1 MNKLKRSIMST
12 KATYY
17 LILGLVIFSSCKKG
31 DEDPALTLAT
41 RTARICGEWQLSTI
55 ESASTYNIGE
65 EDQLEVKIN
74 GDGNHI
80 SELQVWG
87 KDSTWITS
95 TINNYTITIN
105 RDGTWSKTIDVNVV
119 DKLRIYGNFAT
130 ITSTFRQE
138 TISSGTW
145 AFVHK
150 TNDEYK
156 NKERVQFTEKEYSI
170 QYYEGTVSYDDDKND
185 NPPTIEPISGSG
197 TKYTTENVG
206 GGTVYDLVMLKSNQM
221 KWKMAFE
228 SNIYDLEPDPETLIH
243 TSNSIQNLTWEAK

>member
-1 MNKLKRSIMST
+1 MST

-41 RTARICGEWQLSTI
+41 RTSRICGEWKLSNIQT
-55 ESASTYNIGE
+55 EAVYNRDEEGE
-65 EDQLEVKIN
+65 VSVRLN
-74 GDGNHI
+74 GDGNQI
-80 SELQVWG
+80 NELQVWG

-95 TINNYTITIN
+95 TINSYTITIN
-105 RDGTWSKTIDVNVV
+105 RDGTWSKTIDVNVI
-119 DKLRIYGNFAT
+119 DKLRIYGAFST

-150 TNDEYK
+150 TNDQYK
-156 NKERVQFTEKEYSI
+156 NKERVQFTENEYNI

-185 NPPTIEPISGSG
+185 NPPTIESMPGSG

-206 GGTVYDLVMLKSNQM
+206 GGTVYDLVMLKSKQM
-221 KWKMAFE
+221 KWKIAFE
-228 SNIYDLEPDPETLIH
+228 SKIYDLEPDPESLIN

>member
-1 MNKLKRSIMST
+1 MST
-12 KATYY
+12 KAINY

-41 RTARICGEWQLSTI
+41 RTMRICGEWKLSDIQTEAI
-55 ESASTYNIGE
+55 YNRDEEGE
-65 EDQLEVKIN
+65 VSVHLN
-74 GDGNHI
+74 GDGNQI
-80 SELQVWG
+80 NELQVWG

-95 TINNYTITIN
+95 TINNYTFTIN

-119 DKLRIYGNFAT
+119 DKLRIYGAFAT

-138 TISSGTW
+138 TVSSGTW

-150 TNDEYK
+150 TNNEYK
-156 NKERVQFTEKEYSI
+156 NKERVQFTEKESSI

-185 NPPTIEPISGSG
+185 NPPTLEPIPGSL

-206 GGTVYDLVMLKSNQM
+206 GGLVYDLVMLKSNQM

-228 SNIYDLEPDPETLIH
+228 SSMFDLESDTETLTH